1 MHIYI
6 YAFQSSYILIIS
18 HPIPSVW
25 LYNYIY
31 TYVYTY
37 MMITHDNHQM
47 LDFSTPPKK
56 GRKVVYHY
64 VMLLYLYSSC
74 FLAISIFSE
83 GPPPNFDAFHQVM
96 WPFAQL
102 KWSHFGGK
110 PDFQTPKLIRVKL
123 CQKKKSNQCH
133 AHLQFGQLISRKPL
147 ERLSNLLVKR
157 PCWIS
162 SFLGGY
168 EWFDMV

>member
-1 MHIYI
+1 
-6 YAFQSSYILIIS
+6 
-18 HPIPSVW
+18 
-25 LYNYIY
+25 
-31 TYVYTY
+31 

-123 CQKKKSNQCH
+123 SQKKKKQ
-133 AHLQFGQLISRKPL
+133 PMP
-147 ERLSNLLVKR
+147 R
-157 PCWIS
+157 PPSIWTTDQQEAPWAPQQSPREAAMLDLFVSGGIWVVWYGLMV
-162 SFLGGY
+162 SFICLDFNEIWCFNGALM
-168 EWFDMV
+168 EL